1 MKAGASLRQGLALPC
16 IRGRRPLPLKPTDE
30 RPESAGGEDEL
41 VQTTFAPLASGF
53 AGALGLKDDCAV
65 LTPPQGADLVLTTDA
80 VAEGVHFFA
89 EDAPGDIAWKALAVN
104 VSDLAAKGAQ
114 PIAYLMSLSFP
125 ARPEPAWLAAFA
137 AGLGAAQT
145 AFGLALAGGD
155 TDRRPGPLS
164 VTITAIGH
172 VPEGRMVRRATGR
185 AGDVLFLSGT
195 LGDSA
200 LGLRLRQD
208 PARAAAMGLDDAGA
222 QALIDRYLRPAPRL
236 ALAPHLRS
244 YATAAMDVSDGLV
257 KDCGRLARAS
267 GLGAAL
273 EAVRLPL
280 SDPARTALRH
290 DPELI
295 GAVLAGG
302 DDYEVLAAVAPAQAV
317 AFREAAAASGVAV
330 SAVGR
335 LAPGDGVTVTGFDG
349 RPLAIAETGW
359 DHFPA

>member
-1 MKAGASLRQGLALPC
+1 VAAA
-16 IRGRRPLPLKPTDE
+16 E
-30 RPESAGGEDEL
+30 AGGEDEL
-41 VQTTFAPLASGF
+41 IATTFAPLAAGF

-65 LTPPQGADLVLTTDA
+65 LTPPPGADLVLTTDA

-89 EDAPGDIAWKALAVN
+89 GDAAADIAWKALAVN
-104 VSDLAAKGAQ
+104 VSDLAAKGAE
-114 PIAYLMSLSFP
+114 PVAYLMSLSFP

-137 AGLGAAQT
+137 TGLGTAQT
-145 AFGLALAGGD
+145 AFGIALAGGD

-164 VTITAIGH
+164 VTITAIGR
-172 VPEGRMVRRATGR
+172 VPQGRMVRRATAR

-208 PARAAAMGLDDAGA
+208 PACTAAMGLDDASA
-222 QALIDRYLRPAPRL
+222 QALLGRYLRPEPRL
-236 ALAPHLRS
+236 ALAPHLLS

-257 KDCGRLARAS
+257 KDCGRLACAS

-273 EAVRLPL
+273 EAARLPL

-295 GAVLAGG
+295 QAVLTGG
-302 DDYEVLAAVAPAQAV
+302 DDYEVLAAVAPSDAA
-317 AFREAAAASGVAV
+317 AFREAAMASGVAV
-330 SAVGR
+330 SAIGR
-335 LAPGDGVTVTGFDG
+335 LAPGDGVAVTGFDG
-349 RPLAIAETGW
+349 RPLAIRGGGW
-359 DHFPA
+359 DHFPS